1 MKKTLMVLAVLLLVG
16 LSGCSLSNLKIN
28 FNKNKMKVVS
38 LEQAKIQ
45 ALAFIN
51 TYLVNPDAQV
61 TLGDLQEESGVYSMP
76 VNLVDGKKVTAFM
89 TKDGK
94 YFFTEGL
101 EMEKISQEAAAKLN
115 AASGE
120 QLQMETLVQGAGE
133 KQVKSGDSVT
143 VNYKGTLADGTVFDS
158 SYERGEPITFT
169 LGQGSVIAGW
179 EQGLLGMKIGEK
191 RKLVIPPSLA
201 YGQEGK
207 GPAIPPNAT
216 LIFEVELVSISN

>member
-1 MKKTLMVLAVLLLVG
+1 MKKALFVLAVLLLG
-16 LSGCSLSNLKIN
+16 LTGCSLKDFKLN
-28 FNKNKMKVVS
+28 FNKNKMTIV
-38 LEQAKIQ
+38 EPQQAKTQ

-61 TLGDLQEESGVYSMP
+61 TLGELQEESGVYSMP

-101 EMEKISQEAAAKLN
+101 EMEKIKQEAAAKLN
-115 AASGE
+115 SASGE
-120 QLQMETLVQGAGE
+120 QLQMETLAPGTGE

-169 LGQGSVIAGW
+169 LGQGKVIAGW
-179 EQGLLGMKIGEK
+179 EQGLVGMKVGEK

-201 YGQEGK
+201 YGEQGK